1 MRNLLAVAPL
11 ALTLVGPAHAG
22 AYSDNT
28 TDMFVSRPSVV
39 THRVWSLECDPAEG
53 GSYFVGYDSGD
64 QTVQIKT
71 PHGRPYT
78 YAARSQQVGPG
89 VARVVAI
96 RRDQNRY
103 LIITIAGDFR
113 RHCRPSVRMPAARQ
127 AARTTATSLMVGIS
141 GPIKSDEREGEL
153 QKNLPNRLT
162 PLTTRRSED
171 GASRGAAPRSA
182 NFKSTPEFYARLSD
196 AEGRPSCRPRPARPS
211 PDWRRTRRRSC
222 AHAPPRLRRAH
233 SIG

>member
-1 MRNLLAVAPL
+1 MRNFLAAAPL
-11 ALTLVGPAHAG
+11 TLTLVGPAHAG

-28 TDMFVSRPSVV
+28 TDMFVSPPSMV
-39 THRVWSLECDPAEG
+39 THRVWSLECDPANG

-103 LIITIAGDFR
+103 LIITIAGD
-113 RHCRPSVRMPAARQ
+113 SSSLQ
-127 AARTTATSLMVGIS
+127 AIGQNAG
-141 GPIKSDEREGEL
+141 G
-153 QKNLPNRLT
+153 
-162 PLTTRRSED
+162 
-171 GASRGAAPRSA
+171 
-182 NFKSTPEFYARLSD
+182 
-196 AEGRPSCRPRPARPS
+196 S
-211 PDWRRTRRRSC
+211 PGGTDYCHVINGWD
-222 AHAPPRLRRAH
+222 
-233 SIG
+233 